1 MNLLPIILYLIG
13 VVGIIISLLLIV
25 FAIKR
30 GAKSSLNLVEIVFLL
45 SIILISA
52 GTGITF
58 FKKESS
64 FDQVETQLSTQP
76 IDKEIKVIEASI
88 DDLNLQYKLYSLGS
102 STNKNAEMIINNN
115 SDSIFNGEIKLT
127 FTDSSQTVTDTLS
140 LPIKNF
146 MPNTSY
152 KPTAI
157 VSSNAVNLDYSFS
170 GKFDTNIDKNI
181 PFTIKKITFGNKF
194 FRFDV
199 SVEDTSSQNL
209 KNICNQFAAQYDLSL
224 CDGFLIYFYPSTEN
238 VNVNFNDAIGDFH
251 LDNVSKKS
259 KLIIY

>member
-30 GAKSSLNLVEIVFLL
+30 GAKSSLNLVGIVFLL

-64 FDQVETQLSTQP
+64 FEQVETQ
-76 IDKEIKVIEASI
+76 IKVTEASI
-88 DDLNLQYKLYSLGS
+88 DDLNFQYKLYSLGS
-102 STNKNAEMIINNN
+102 STNKNAEMTINNN

-152 KPTAI
+152 KPTAL

-181 PFTIKKITFGNKF
+181 P
-194 FRFDV
+194 
-199 SVEDTSSQNL
+199 
-209 KNICNQFAAQYDLSL
+209 QYDLSL